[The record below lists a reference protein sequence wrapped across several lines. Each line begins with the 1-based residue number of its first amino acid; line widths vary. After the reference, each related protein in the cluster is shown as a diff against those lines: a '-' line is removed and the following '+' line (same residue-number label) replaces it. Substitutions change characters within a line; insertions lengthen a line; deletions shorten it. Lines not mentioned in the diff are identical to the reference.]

1 MYKISVKFTKNTLTR
16 TLLKINMS
24 EGKDVKF
31 TGVISSFI
39 KFTGTPLSVAG
50 MRTG

>member
-1 MYKISVKFTKNTLTR
+1 MAESRDL
-16 TLLKINMS
+16 
-24 EGKDVKF
+24 KF
-31 TGVISSFI
+31 TGVILSFI